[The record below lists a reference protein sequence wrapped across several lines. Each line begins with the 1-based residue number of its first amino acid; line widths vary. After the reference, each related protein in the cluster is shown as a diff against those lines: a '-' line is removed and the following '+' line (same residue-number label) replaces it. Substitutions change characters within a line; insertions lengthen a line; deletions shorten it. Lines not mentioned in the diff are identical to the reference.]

1 MHNKNKLESPFH
13 IAKRVE
19 LATWKKVLI
28 KIGAGLVALLLCG
41 IISQIVGCDFGT
53 FFEQLILGNFGTPR
67 RILILFETLAI
78 LLMVSLAVT
87 PAFKMRFWN
96 IGAEGQVLMGALLCY
111 VAMHYFGGKIP
122 DGLLVVI
129 CLAFAIVGGGVWGAI
144 PAIFKAKWNTNET
157 LFTLMLNYIASGL
170 IVYLITIWAPTGSGS
185 LGVEQYGH
193 LPLIGGQRYVFNIII
208 VAIFTVL
215 MFVYLKYSKHGYE
228 LSVVGESVNTAK
240 YVGINVRGVIVRT
253 MVLSGILC
261 GIAGFLLVCGADYT
275 ISANTAGGRGFTAI
289 LVSWLAGFN
298 PAIMAVMA
306 FLVAFISQGAK
317 QVATISGFRNSFAD
331 IMTAIFFFGLIASN
345 FFISYKLKVNKKFFE
360 RFKKKVEAKTEEII
374 VESDNSED
382 KKEDAEESTKIE
394 KEGQL
399 EGVSA
404 DSNEEEGK

>member
-1 MHNKNKLESPFH
+1 
-13 IAKRVE
+13 
-19 LATWKKVLI
+19 
-28 KIGAGLVALLLCG
+28 
-41 IISQIVGCDFGT
+41 
-53 FFEQLILGNFGTPR
+53 
-67 RILILFETLAI
+67 
-78 LLMVSLAVT
+78 
-87 PAFKMRFWN
+87 
-96 IGAEGQVLMGALLCY
+96 
-111 VAMHYFGGKIP
+111 
-122 DGLLVVI
+122 
-129 CLAFAIVGGGVWGAI
+129 
-144 PAIFKAKWNTNET
+144 
-157 LFTLMLNYIASGL
+157 MLNYIASGL

-360 RFKKKVEAKTEEII
+360 RFKKKVEAKNEEII